1 MSTPSAYDLII
12 IGGGCAG
19 LSLASNLAKLPGA
32 VPKVLVIEQRLQY
45 RNDRTWCFWDTANAA
60 CKSLVTHA
68 WPTFRI
74 KDKQQAHA
82 YDALKHPYLM
92 LASDVFYNQALA
104 DIDRCSNTQLL
115 LGEEIIGSAV
125 KVNQAWLVKTAS
137 GEYSAK
143 WLVDTRPHP
152 DMVESDSV
160 LWQSF
165 FGQEIELH
173 EAHFDAD
180 QCVLMDFD
188 DGFANGLAF
197 VYFLPTSAK
206 QALIE
211 YTVFSEHRYNK
222 EALQPMLMQA
232 VAQYTD
238 QMAHRVVREESGVLP
253 MGNKRIRAHQDP
265 SYVFSGL
272 HAGGARPSS
281 GYAFQRI
288 QAWAQ
293 ACAVSMVEQ
302 NRLLPFAKD
311 KWLQRHMDDLFLY
324 VIKSQPKMASSL
336 FKALFKHCPHPALVK
351 FMSDQA
357 SLYDAFCVMKSLP
370 TFLFIQSVPRYLLHK
385 LCKH

>member
-1 MSTPSAYDLII
+1 
-12 IGGGCAG
+12 
-19 LSLASNLAKLPGA
+19 
-32 VPKVLVIEQRLQY
+32 
-45 RNDRTWCFWDTANAA
+45 
-60 CKSLVTHA
+60 LVTHA

-74 KDKQQAHA
+74 KDKQQDHA

-92 LASDVFYNQALA
+92 LASEVFYNQALA

-125 KVNQAWLVKTAS
+125 KVNQAWQVKTAS

-143 WLVDTRPHP
+143 WLVDTRPHR
-152 DMVESDSV
+152 DMVEADSV

-165 FGQEIELH
+165 FGQEIALDV
-173 EAHFDAD
+173 AHFDAD

-197 VYFLPTSAK
+197 VYFLPTSSK

-232 VAQYTD
+232 IAQYTGE
-238 QMAHRVVREESGVLP
+238 MAHRVVRDECGVLP
-253 MGNKRIRAHQDP
+253 MGNKRILAHQDP

-324 VIKSQPKMASSL
+324 VIKSQPKMASTL

-370 TFLFIQSVPRYLLHK
+370 TFLFIQSVPRYLLHQ

>member
-12 IGGGCAG
+12 IGGGCTG

-32 VPKVLVIEQRLQY
+32 VPKVLVLEQRLQY

-68 WPTFRI
+68 WQTFRI
-74 KDKQQAHA
+74 KDTQQDHA

-125 KVNQAWLVKTAS
+125 KVNQAWQVKTAS

-143 WLVDTRPHP
+143 WLVDTRPHR
-152 DMVESDSV
+152 DTMESDSV

-165 FGQEIELH
+165 FGQEIALD

-232 VAQYTD
+232 VEKYTG
-238 QMAHRVVREESGVLP
+238 QIAHRVVREECGVLP
-253 MGNKRIRAHQDP
+253 MGNKRILAHQDP

-272 HAGGARPSS
+272 YAGGARPSS

-302 NRLLPFAKD
+302 NKLLPFAKD
-311 KWLQRHMDDLFLY
+311 KWLQRFMDDLFLY
-324 VIKSQPKMASSL
+324 VIKSQPKMASTL
-336 FKALFKHCPHPALVK
+336 FKALFRHCPLPALVR

-370 TFLFIQSVPRYLLHK
+370 TFLFILSLPRYLLHK

>member
-32 VPKVLVIEQRLQY
+32 VPKVLVLEQRLQY

-74 KDKQQAHA
+74 KDKQQDHA

-165 FGQEIELH
+165 FGQEIELD
-173 EAHFDAD
+173 EARFDAD

-293 ACAVSMVEQ
+293 ACAVSLVGQ

>member
-115 LGEEIIGSAV
+115 LGVEIIGSAV
-125 KVNQAWLVKTAS
+125 KVNQAWQVKTAS
-137 GEYSAK
+137 GKYSAK

-165 FGQEIELH
+165 FGQEIELDA
-173 EAHFDAD
+173 AHFDAD

-293 ACAVSMVEQ
+293 ACAVSLVEQ

>member
-32 VPKVLVIEQRLQY
+32 VPKVLVLEQRLQY

-82 YDALKHPYLM
+82 YDALKHIYLM

-104 DIDRCSNTQLL
+104 EIDRCSNTQLL

-125 KVNQAWLVKTAS
+125 KVNQAWQVKTAS

-165 FGQEIELH
+165 FGQEIELDQ
-173 EAHFDAD
+173 ARFDAD

-232 VAQYTD
+232 VAQYTG

-293 ACAVSMVEQ
+293 ACAVSLVEQ

>member
-12 IGGGCAG
+12 VGGGCAG

-32 VPKVLVIEQRLQY
+32 VPKVLVLEQRLQY

-74 KDKQQAHA
+74 KDTQQDHA

-115 LGEEIIGSAV
+115 LGEEIIGAAV
-125 KVNQAWLVKTAS
+125 KVNQAWQVKTAS

-143 WLVDTRPHP
+143 WLVDTRPHR
-152 DMVESDSV
+152 DTMESDSV

-165 FGQEIELH
+165 FGQEIALD

-197 VYFLPTSAK
+197 VYFLPTSSK

-211 YTVFSEHRYNK
+211 YTVFSEYRYNK
-222 EALQPMLMQA
+222 EALQSMLLQA
-232 VAQYTD
+232 VEKYTG
-238 QMAHRVVREESGVLP
+238 QIAHRVVREECGVLP
-253 MGNKRIRAHQDP
+253 MGNKRILAHQDP

-272 HAGGARPSS
+272 YAGGARPSS

-293 ACAVSMVEQ
+293 ACAVSLVEQ

-311 KWLQRHMDDLFLY
+311 KWLQRFMDDLFLY
-324 VIKSQPKMASSL
+324 VIKSQPKMASTL
-336 FKALFKHCPHPALVK
+336 FKALFRHCPLPALVR

-370 TFLFIQSVPRYLLHK
+370 TFLFILSLPRYLLHK
-385 LCKH
+385 LSKH

>member
-19 LSLASNLAKLPGA
+19 LSLASNLAKLPGT
-32 VPKVLVIEQRLQY
+32 VPKVLVLEQRLQY

-74 KDKQQAHA
+74 KEKQQDHA
-82 YDALKHPYLM
+82 YDALNHSYLM

-104 DIDRCSNTQLL
+104 DIDRCSNTKLL

-125 KVNQAWLVKTAS
+125 KVNQAWQVKTAS

-143 WLVDTRPHP
+143 WLVDTRPHR
-152 DMVESDSV
+152 DTMESDSV

-165 FGQEIELH
+165 FGQEIALD

-197 VYFLPTSAK
+197 VYFLPTSSK

-222 EALQPMLMQA
+222 EALQPMLLQA
-232 VAQYTD
+232 VAQYTG
-238 QMAHRVVREESGVLP
+238 QIAHRVVRDECGVLP
-253 MGNKRIRAHQDP
+253 MGNKRILAHQDP

-272 HAGGARPSS
+272 YAGGARPSS

-302 NRLLPFAKD
+302 NKLLPFTTD
-311 KWLQRHMDDLFLY
+311 KWLQRFMDDLFLY
-324 VIKSQPKMASSL
+324 VIKSQPKMASTL
-336 FKALFKHCPHPALVK
+336 FKALFRHCPLPALVR

-357 SLYDAFCVMKSLP
+357 SVYDAFCVMKSLP
-370 TFLFIQSVPRYLLHK
+370 TFLFILSLPRYLLHK
-385 LCKH
+385 LSKH

>member
-19 LSLASNLAKLPGA
+19 LSLASNLAKLPGN
-32 VPKVLVIEQRLQY
+32 VPKVLVLEQRLQY

-74 KDKQQAHA
+74 KDKQQDHA

-104 DIDRCSNTQLL
+104 DIDRCSYTQLL

-125 KVNQAWLVKTAS
+125 KVNQAWQVKTAS

-143 WLVDTRPHP
+143 WLVDTRPHR
-152 DMVESDSV
+152 DTMESDSV

-165 FGQEIELH
+165 FGQEIALD

-188 DGFANGLAF
+188 DGFASGLAF
-197 VYFLPTSAK
+197 IYFLPTSAK

-222 EALQPMLMQA
+222 EALQPLLMQA
-232 VAQYTD
+232 VAQYTGE
-238 QMAHRVVREESGVLP
+238 MAHRVVREECGVLP
-253 MGNKRIRAHQDP
+253 MGNKRILAHQDP
-265 SYVFSGL
+265 SYVFAGL
-272 HAGGARPSS
+272 YAGGARPSS

-302 NRLLPFAKD
+302 NRLLAFAKD

-336 FKALFKHCPHPALVK
+336 FKALFKHCPLPALVR

-370 TFLFIQSVPRYLLHK
+370 TFLFIQSLPRYLLHK
-385 LCKH
+385 LSKH

>member
-32 VPKVLVIEQRLQY
+32 APKVLVLEQRLQY

-74 KDKQQAHA
+74 KDKQQAHT

-125 KVNQAWLVKTAS
+125 KVNQAWQVKTAS
-137 GEYSAK
+137 GNYSAK

-165 FGQEIELH
+165 FGQEIELDA
-173 EAHFDAD
+173 AHFDAD

-232 VAQYTD
+232 VAQYTG

-293 ACAVSMVEQ
+293 ACAVSLVEQ

-370 TFLFIQSVPRYLLHK
+370 TFLFIQSVPCYLLHK

>member
-32 VPKVLVIEQRLQY
+32 VPKVLVLEQRLQY
-45 RNDRTWCFWDTANAA
+45 GNDRTWCFWDTANAA

-293 ACAVSMVEQ
+293 ACAVSLVGQ

>member
-1 MSTPSAYDLII
+1 
-12 IGGGCAG
+12 
-19 LSLASNLAKLPGA
+19 
-32 VPKVLVIEQRLQY
+32 
-45 RNDRTWCFWDTANAA
+45 
-60 CKSLVTHA
+60 
-68 WPTFRI
+68 
-74 KDKQQAHA
+74 
-82 YDALKHPYLM
+82 
-92 LASDVFYNQALA
+92 
-104 DIDRCSNTQLL
+104 L

-125 KVNQAWLVKTAS
+125 KVNQAWQVKTAS

-143 WLVDTRPHP
+143 WLVDTRPHR
-152 DMVESDSV
+152 DMVEADSV

-165 FGQEIELH
+165 FGQEIALDV
-173 EAHFDAD
+173 AHFDAD

-197 VYFLPTSAK
+197 VYFLPTSSK

-232 VAQYTD
+232 VAQYTS
-238 QMAHRVVREESGVLP
+238 QMAHRVVREECGVLP

-272 HAGGARPSS
+272 YAGGARPSS

-302 NRLLPFAKD
+302 NQLLPFAKD
-311 KWLQRHMDDLFLY
+311 KWLQRFMDDLFLY
-324 VIKSQPKMASSL
+324 VIKSQPKMASTL
-336 FKALFKHCPHPALVK
+336 FKALFKHCPLPALVR

-370 TFLFIQSVPRYLLHK
+370 TFLFIQSLPRYLLHK
-385 LCKH
+385 LSKH

>member
-104 DIDRCSNTQLL
+104 EIDRCSNTQLL

-125 KVNQAWLVKTAS
+125 KVNQAWQVKTAS

-143 WLVDTRPHP
+143 CLVDTRPHP

-165 FGQEIELH
+165 FGQEIELD
-173 EAHFDAD
+173 ESRFDAD

-293 ACAVSMVEQ
+293 ACAVSLVEQ

>member
-1 MSTPSAYDLII
+1 MSTPSSYDLII

-32 VPKVLVIEQRLQY
+32 VPKVLVLEQREKY

-60 CKSLVTHA
+60 CKSLVTHS

-74 KDKQQAHA
+74 KDKQRAYA
-82 YDALKHPYLM
+82 YDALKHPYMM

-104 DIDRCSNTQLL
+104 DIDRCSNIQLL
-115 LGEEIIGSAV
+115 LGEETIGSAV
-125 KVNQAWLVKTAS
+125 KVNQTWQVKTAS
-137 GEYSAK
+137 GEHSAK
-143 WLVDTRPHP
+143 WLVDTRPRR
-152 DMVESDSV
+152 DIVETDSV

-165 FGQEIELH
+165 FGQEIELDV
-173 EAHFDAD
+173 AHFDAD

-211 YTVFSEHRYNK
+211 YTVFSESRYNK
-222 EALQPMLMQA
+222 SDLQPLLMQA
-232 VAQYTD
+232 VAQYKG
-238 QMAHRVVREESGVLP
+238 QMAHRVLREECGVLP
-253 MGNKRIRAHQDP
+253 MGNKRIQAHQDP

-272 HAGGARPSS
+272 YAGGARPSS

-288 QAWAQ
+288 QAWAK

-302 NRLLPFAKD
+302 NRLLPFSKD
-311 KWLQRHMDDLFLY
+311 KWLQRYMDDLFLY
-324 VIKSQPKMASSL
+324 VIKSQPKMASTV
-336 FKALFKHCPHPALVK
+336 FKALFKHCPLSALVK

-370 TFLFIQSVPRYLLHK
+370 TFLFIQSLPRYLLHK
-385 LCKH
+385 LSKH

>member
-32 VPKVLVIEQRLQY
+32 VPKVLVLEQRLQY
-45 RNDRTWCFWDTANAA
+45 RNDRTWCFWDTANEA

-74 KDKQQAHA
+74 KDTQQDHA

-115 LGEEIIGSAV
+115 LGEEIIGAAV
-125 KVNQAWLVKTAS
+125 KVNQAWQVKTAS

-143 WLVDTRPHP
+143 WLVDTRPHR
-152 DMVESDSV
+152 DTMESDSV

-165 FGQEIELH
+165 FGQEIALD
-173 EAHFDAD
+173 EAHFDGD

-197 VYFLPTSAK
+197 VYFLPTSSK

-211 YTVFSEHRYNK
+211 YTVFSEYRYNK
-222 EALQPMLMQA
+222 EALQSMLMQA
-232 VAQYTD
+232 VEKYTG
-238 QMAHRVVREESGVLP
+238 QIAHRVVREECGVLP
-253 MGNKRIRAHQDP
+253 MGNKRILAHQDP

-272 HAGGARPSS
+272 YAGGARPSS

-293 ACAVSMVEQ
+293 ACAVSLVEQ

-311 KWLQRHMDDLFLY
+311 KWLQRFMDDLFLY
-324 VIKSQPKMASSL
+324 VIKSQPKMASTL
-336 FKALFKHCPHPALVK
+336 FKALFKHCPLPALVR

-370 TFLFIQSVPRYLLHK
+370 TILFIQSLPRYLLHK
-385 LCKH
+385 LRKH